1 MKIGPLSLSL
11 VCLYAVIALASFSLQ
26 AQQPVI
32 PSRPIVKPGQLP
44 GAQKPA
50 TQPTPFVPGA
60 QPAVDAAGTPPG
72 GAKKLPVS
80 RGKGGPDDG
89 VTVQHPGVPV
99 REVMEQYQD
108 LTGKIFILDPQIE
121 NAQVV
126 IDTPGKLS
134 KDQALEFIE
143 KSLLMNGYAVVP
155 SGDTM
160 VKVLAVGQGKSF
172 APEGNGEIILDAAK
186 LPKSDQAVSFL
197 LPLNNLKAEDAAQEF
212 SQIMQGH
219 AYAKITPV
227 PNAHALVIYE
237 NSATIRAIIELAKQI
252 DVSPTATVTKRIFLE
267 RADAEEVSQAISS
280 ILGLDSSGSTGSAP
294 RPTGSPAP
302 AAPRPA
308 GNPQAGAAAQAA
320 NVVYSSGGQSG
331 AQAEGPAAKIVAI
344 ARQNAL
350 LVIASPSDLKRIESL
365 VEEFDAES
373 PVRGWITRKVRFM
386 DIVEFADAASKA
398 LMRGSSDKGGS
409 TGAGLAG
416 NQTTSTTT
424 RANGNDSSSR
434 SSFGGLGGLGGSYGG
449 LGGSGGFGGGLGG
462 GFGSGM
468 SSGGGSSLQ
477 ETQMPKMQSILI
489 GKTLVIVDPP
499 NSTIYASGP
508 PEQLKMLDELITQ
521 MDNRPP
527 QLILSA
533 IIGEFTV
540 GDDYS
545 FGLDWVRTMES
556 VGQNAFGGVIKTSQ
570 SDSSALKDF
579 SAFGGVKDFLPAL
592 QGLTLYS
599 QVGKHLNAFVNTL
612 ESTKRFHVL
621 QRPYVAAM
629 NHRKATISTGQQLA
643 IPGQTYSNGT
653 TVGNTGTGFI
663 SNTQYIPAELKLE
676 IVPHIFDNREVK
688 LEFVQQNLDVSSY
701 TTISGNKVPNLST
714 QTLQNT
720 VIVPDGATIVLGGLI
735 TERDTGN
742 RTGLPFL
749 ARIPIL
755 KYIFGSTSNNKER
768 RELMIFVQPRI
779 IADGDDYIQRQL
791 EIEQMNQSYPKN
803 KGFAEPG
810 EPAPLMPVFQN
821 GKLVP
826 RGEPISDDQAAAAGH
841 KDVGERMAKIK
852 PKN

>member
-1 MKIGPLSLSL
+1 
-11 VCLYAVIALASFSLQ
+11 
-26 AQQPVI
+26 
-32 PSRPIVKPGQLP
+32 
-44 GAQKPA
+44 
-50 TQPTPFVPGA
+50 
-60 QPAVDAAGTPPG
+60 
-72 GAKKLPVS
+72 
-80 RGKGGPDDG
+80 
-89 VTVQHPGVPV
+89 
-99 REVMEQYQD
+99 
-108 LTGKIFILDPQIE
+108 
-121 NAQVV
+121 
-126 IDTPGKLS
+126 
-134 KDQALEFIE
+134 
-143 KSLLMNGYAVVP
+143 
-155 SGDTM
+155 
-160 VKVLAVGQGKSF
+160 
-172 APEGNGEIILDAAK
+172 
-186 LPKSDQAVSFL
+186 
-197 LPLNNLKAEDAAQEF
+197 
-212 SQIMQGH
+212 
-219 AYAKITPV
+219 
-227 PNAHALVIYE
+227 
-237 NSATIRAIIELAKQI
+237 
-252 DVSPTATVTKRIFLE
+252 
-267 RADAEEVSQAISS
+267 
-280 ILGLDSSGSTGSAP
+280 
-294 RPTGSPAP
+294 
-302 AAPRPA
+302 
-308 GNPQAGAAAQAA
+308 
-320 NVVYSSGGQSG
+320 
-331 AQAEGPAAKIVAI
+331 
-344 ARQNAL
+344 
-350 LVIASPSDLKRIESL
+350 
-365 VEEFDAES
+365 
-373 PVRGWITRKVRFM
+373 
-386 DIVEFADAASKA
+386 
-398 LMRGSSDKGGS
+398 
-409 TGAGLAG
+409 LAG

-424 RANGNDSSSR
+424 RANGGTDSSSR
-434 SSFGGLGGLGGSYGG
+434 SSFGGLGSLGGGYGS
-449 LGGSGGFGGGLGG
+449 GSGGFGGGLGG

-468 SSGGGSSLQ
+468 SSGGGTSLQ

-826 RGEPISDDQAAAAGH
+826 RGEPITDDQAAVAGH